1 MSQTLD
7 GLQFRSGFLAAARN
21 LQQQKET
28 LNQLNVFP
36 VADRDTGI
44 NMALTIKK
52 TADQLPASG
61 TPAQIMEEACL
72 SLLEYSHGNSG
83 TILALF
89 FEGFTAA
96 LPQETAVN
104 GHQLARA
111 FQQGADLAWSGVAHP
126 VAGTILSVASQSAE
140 AGLSMTEITDDAGQ
154 IMKRITDEAHAALLL
169 TPLQNPVLR
178 ACRTADAGALGFCL
192 ILDGLLEA
200 FAPEYP
206 PLSYP
211 PLKLPEAPV
220 SSDMPLTQRYCTEF
234 VLSLREEAEEA
245 QLRQVLQPLGEFFL
259 LVSRGPLCKVHI
271 HTNDPENVLTLASGF
286 GTLQST
292 KTEDMTQQV

>member
-1 MSQTLD
+1 MSQTLN
-7 GLQFRSGFLAAARN
+7 GLQFRDGFLAAARN
-21 LQQQKET
+21 LQLQKEM

-52 TADQLPASG
+52 TAEHLPDSG
-61 TPAQIMEEACL
+61 TPAQIMEQACF

-89 FEGFTAA
+89 FEGFTAE
-96 LPQETAVN
+96 LPQEPAVN
-104 GHQLARA
+104 GRQLAHA
-111 FQQGADLAWSGVAHP
+111 FQKGADCAWSGVAHP

-154 IMKRITDEAHAALLL
+154 IMKRITDEAHASLLL
-169 TPLQNPVLR
+169 TPMQNPVLR
-178 ACRTADAGALGFCL
+178 ASQIADSGALGFCL
-192 ILDGLLEA
+192 ILDGFLEA
-200 FAPEYP
+200 FASEYP

-211 PLKLPEAPV
+211 PLKLPEAPA

-234 VLSLREEAEEA
+234 VLSLHEDAEEV

-259 LVSRGPLCKVHI
+259 LVSQGQLCKVHI
-271 HTNDPENVLTLASGF
+271 HTDVPQKVLSLASGF
-286 GTLQST
+286 GTLKS
-292 KTEDMTQQV
+292 KKIDDMAQQI